1 MESTQIR
8 CLHCKQTKRRN
19 RSVKR
24 QNYCGD
30 KACQQARK
38 NAWERNKLQTDG
50 EYKAGRQAS
59 KRIWYETRHQGAAYQ
74 STYRKSHP
82 FYRQSNRVKQLDRA
96 QKRKELGEASKIVKT
111 DAISSQL
118 IDKQGVVVIF
128 VRQKTE
134 GKKIV
139 KTDAISSQVLDKGT
153 LMRMLWPD
161 SS

>member
-19 RSVKR
+19 RRVKH

-38 NAWERNKLQTDG
+38 NAWERHKLQIDG
-50 EYKAGRQAS
+50 EYKAGRQES
-59 KRIWYETRHQGAAYQ
+59 KRIWYETNRRGADYQ
-74 STYRKSHP
+74 STYRQSHAA
-82 FYRQSNRVKQLDRA
+82 YRQSNRVKQLDRA
-96 QKRKELGEASKIVKT
+96 QKRQELGEATKIVKT

-128 VRQKTE
+128 VRQKTD

-139 KTDAISSQVLDKGT
+139 KTDTISSQVLDKGS
-153 LMRMLWPD
+153 LMQMLWPD